1 MMHLKNILSLA
12 LLSTLV
18 TTGSCKVRGSAAP
31 TKQSDP
37 AAGISDMATDLAKA
51 PIFVTCKSANS
62 SKTTIEMS
70 LRQDAKS
77 GAAETRLK
85 LGNDADSVS
94 LGRWDNFDDP
104 SSSQYLYSFGGLR
117 FIITNDKA
125 AGGFYP
131 GTLVGTTQSDRY
143 LEENLICSKS

>member
-1 MMHLKNILSLA
+1 MHLKNIFSSV

-18 TTGSCKVRGSAAP
+18 TTGSCKIRGSSAP
-31 TKQSDP
+31 TKQSEP
-37 AAGISDMATDLAKA
+37 SAGHSDIARDLSKA

-62 SKTTIEMS
+62 AKTSIEMS
-70 LRQDAKS
+70 LRHDAKS

-131 GTLVGTTQSDRY
+131 GTLVGTTQGERY
-143 LEENLICSKS
+143 LEENLVCSKS